1 MYICNCESI
10 AKKLKQL
17 RNFHK
22 LTFSGLSYLTGISVD
37 SLKSYENI
45 SRNSQSGIS
54 LRHVVKL
61 LNIYDVSFDYLLSN
75 ENDSTDIIHVLKSLG
90 LNDMCITKLIEHD
103 NQLISIINSICE
115 YKMEENKSE

>member
-17 RNFHK
+17 RNFHQ
-22 LTFSGLSYLTGISVD
+22 LTFYRLSYLTGISVD

-45 SRNSQSGIS
+45 SKNSQSGIS
-54 LRHVVKL
+54 LRHIIKL
-61 LNIYDVSFDYLLSN
+61 LNFYDISFDYLLSN
-75 ENDSTDIIHVLKSLG
+75 ENDSTDIVYVLKSLG
-90 LNDMCITKLIEHD
+90 LNDMCINKLIAHD

-115 YKMEENKSE
+115 YKMEDMR